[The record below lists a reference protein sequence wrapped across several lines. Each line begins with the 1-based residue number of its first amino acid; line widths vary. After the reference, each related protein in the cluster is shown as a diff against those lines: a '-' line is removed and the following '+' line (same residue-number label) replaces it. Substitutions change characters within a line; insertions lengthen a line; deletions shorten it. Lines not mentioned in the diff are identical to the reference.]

1 MMKQFFLTI
10 ALFITSLAVCAQG
23 SGAMPV
29 KKSITR
35 TVQQLGI
42 PEGDLS
48 TPGKHAYKVK
58 GQKVVMRVS
67 EAKVVEHIGIPLF
80 SQNIRLQMSSPVYD
94 FLEYTLL
101 HKKLSLTGDSV
112 RVNSVTFKKGNWDT
126 LLTITDDM
134 QCTISNNMERQYEV
148 SWYAADK
155 LLASL
160 TFPVQ
165 YDLLMLS
172 NKQELENILI
182 SHLSHAGGTLS
193 DYSIKSPD
201 KDTFSHEYKNNGIYM
216 LEGDTY
222 LKRSITDNLFYK
234 KKEQAY
240 SLFSSSQYPAE
251 SLSNILL
258 RADKALPKASLTLR
272 VVTYDNKVK
281 TLKCTIADWLSC
293 MEAYDCHCFY
303 GFDKETDGKTTAVL
317 YASNAKAGYDHVLR
331 LECNTDQ
338 LDQPVVQLTGTAY
351 LFSPTSNVKNMF
363 FQYKKK

>member
-1 MMKQFFLTI
+1 MKNIFLTI
-10 ALFITSLAVCAQG
+10 ALFVVSLAACAQG
-23 SGAMPV
+23 SASLPV

-42 PEGDLS
+42 PAGDLKV
-48 TPGKHAYKVK
+48 PGMHAYTVK
-58 GQKVVMRVS
+58 GQKVVMRVNDS
-67 EAKVVEHIGIPLF
+67 KVVEHVGIPLF

-101 HKKLSLTGDSV
+101 HKKLSLAGDSI

-134 QCTISNNMERQYEV
+134 QCTINCNMGRQYEV

-160 TFPVQ
+160 TLPVQ

-172 NKQELENILI
+172 NKQELENIFIADLDDT
-182 SHLSHAGGTLS
+182 GGTLS

-201 KDTFSHEYKNNGIYM
+201 KDTFSNEYKNNNIFM

-222 LKRSITDNLFYK
+222 LKRSITDNLFYRK
-234 KKEQAY
+234 KGQTY

-258 RADKALPKASLTLR
+258 RADKSLPNAYVTLK
-272 VVTYDNKVK
+272 VVKYDSTVK
-281 TLKCTIADWLSC
+281 TIEFTMADWLAC
-293 MEAYDCHCFY
+293 IEKYDCHCYY
-303 GFDKETDGKTTAVL
+303 GFDKETDGKSSAVL
-317 YASNAKAGYDHVLR
+317 YASNPKAGYDHVLM
-331 LECNTDQ
+331 LECNTDD
-338 LDQPVVQLTGTAY
+338 LDKSVVHLTGTAY